1 MNLKFIKKGDIALI
15 AVILLAAA
23 VFMVWNNSK
32 TEAVQAVIT
41 VDGEVVKT
49 VDLGNTK
56 EKITF
61 IPAASPRVV
70 ITAEN
75 GKIRFE
81 SADCEDKLCVNCGDL
96 SRHGDTAVCLP
107 SKTVITV
114 TGSDVDA
121 VVY

>member
-1 MNLKFIKKGDIALI
+1 MNLKFIKKGDIIMI
-15 AVILLAAA
+15 AVIIIAAA
-23 VFMVWNNSK
+23 VFMLWSNSK
-32 TEAVQAVIT
+32 TESAQAVIT
-41 VDGEVVKT
+41 VNGEVVKT
-49 VDLGNTK
+49 VDLGNIK

-61 IPAASPRVV
+61 IPATTPRVV

-81 SADCEDKLCVNCGDL
+81 SAECEDRLCVACGNL
-96 SRHGDTAVCLP
+96 SKHGDTAVCLP

-114 TGSDVDA
+114 KGSDVDA

>member
-1 MNLKFIKKGDIALI
+1 MKIKFIKKGDIAVIALI
-15 AVILLAAA
+15 IIVAAA
-23 VFMVWNNSK
+23 FMLWNNSK
-32 TEAVQAVIT
+32 TDAVQAVIT
-41 VDGEVVKT
+41 VDGKIIKT
-49 VDLGNTK
+49 VDLSSVT
-56 EKITF
+56 EKIT
-61 IPAASPRVV
+61 ILPATTPKVV

-81 SADCEDKLCVNCGDL
+81 SADCEDKLCVSCGEL
-96 SRHGDTAVCLP
+96 SKHGDTAVCLP

>member
-1 MNLKFIKKGDIALI
+1 MKLKFIKKGDIALI

-23 VFMVWNNSK
+23 VFMFWSNSR
-32 TEAVQAVIT
+32 TESVQAVIT

-49 VDLGNTK
+49 VDLGNIK

-61 IPAASPRVV
+61 IPATSPRVV

-75 GKIRFE
+75 GKISFE
-81 SADCEDKLCVNCGDL
+81 SAECEDKLCVACGEL
-96 SRHGDTAVCLP
+96 SKHGDTAVCLP

>member
-1 MNLKFIKKGDIALI
+1 MNLKFIKKGDIIMI
-15 AVILLAAA
+15 AVIIIAAA
-23 VFMVWNNSK
+23 VFMLWSNLK

-49 VDLGNTK
+49 VDLSNLK

-61 IPAASPRVV
+61 IPATDPRVV

-81 SADCEDKLCVNCGDL
+81 TAECEDKLCVACGNL
-96 SRHGDTAVCLP
+96 SKHGDTAVCLP

-114 TGSDVDA
+114 KGSDVDA

>member
-1 MNLKFIKKGDIALI
+1 MNLKFIKKGDIAVI
-15 AVILLAAA
+15 TVILIAAA
-23 VFMVWNNSK
+23 VFMFWSNSK

-41 VDGEVVKT
+41 VDGETVKT
-49 VDLGNTK
+49 VDLGNIK
-56 EKITF
+56 EKMTF
-61 IPAASPRVV
+61 IPATSPRVV

-81 SADCEDKLCVNCGDL
+81 SAECEDKLCVACGEL
-96 SRHGDTAVCLP
+96 EKHGDTAVCLP

>member
-1 MNLKFIKKGDIALI
+1 MNLKFIKKGDIIMI
-15 AVILLAAA
+15 AVIIIAAA
-23 VFMVWNNSK
+23 VFMLWNNSK

-49 VDLGNTK
+49 VDLGNIK

-61 IPAASPRVV
+61 IPATEPRVL

-81 SADCEDKLCVNCGDL
+81 SAECEDKLCVACGNL
-96 SRHGDTAVCLP
+96 SKHGDTAVCLP

>member
-1 MNLKFIKKGDIALI
+1 MKFIKKGDIIMI
-15 AVILLAAA
+15 AVIIIAAA
-23 VFMVWNNSK
+23 VFMLWNSSK

-49 VDLGNTK
+49 VDLGNIK
-56 EKITF
+56 EKTTF
-61 IPAASPRVV
+61 IPATEPRVL

-81 SADCEDKLCVNCGDL
+81 SAECEDKLCVACGDL
-96 SRHGDTAVCLP
+96 SKHGDTAVCLP

>member
-1 MNLKFIKKGDIALI
+1 MNLRFIKKGDIIMI
-15 AVILLAAA
+15 AVIIIAAA
-23 VFMVWNNSK
+23 VFMLWSNLK

-41 VDGEVVKT
+41 VDGEVVKI
-49 VDLGNTK
+49 VDLSNLK

-61 IPAASPRVV
+61 IPATDPRVV

-81 SADCEDKLCVNCGDL
+81 SAECEDKLCVACGNL
-96 SRHGDTAVCLP
+96 SKHGDTAVCLP

-114 TGSDVDA
+114 KGSDVDA

>member
-1 MNLKFIKKGDIALI
+1 MNIKFLRKGDIAVI
-15 AVILLAAA
+15 AVIILAA
-23 VFMVWNNSK
+23 VFFMLWSSSK
-32 TEAVQAVIT
+32 SEAVQAVIT
-41 VDGEVVKT
+41 VDGEVIEN
-49 VDLGNTK
+49 VDLSNIK
-56 EKITF
+56 EKVTI
-61 IPAASPRVV
+61 IPATTPRVV

-81 SADCEDKLCVNCGDL
+81 SAECEDRLCVACGEL
-96 SRHGDTAVCLP
+96 SKHGDTAVCLP

>member
-1 MNLKFIKKGDIALI
+1 MNIKFIKKGDIAVIALI
-15 AVILLAAA
+15 IIAAA
-23 VFMVWNNSK
+23 VFMLWSNSK
-32 TEAVQAVIT
+32 SEAVQAVIT
-41 VDGEVVKT
+41 VDGEVIET
-49 VDLGNTK
+49 VNLSDIK
-56 EKITF
+56 EKITI
-61 IPAASPRVV
+61 IPPTAPKVV

-81 SADCEDKLCVNCGDL
+81 SAECEDKLCIACGDL
-96 SRHGDTAVCLP
+96 SKHGDTAVCLP

>member
-1 MNLKFIKKGDIALI
+1 MNFKFIKKGDIAVI
-15 AVILLAAA
+15 AAVLLAAA
-23 VFMVWNNSK
+23 VFMFWSSSK
-32 TEAVQAVIT
+32 TQAVQAVIT

-49 VDLGNTK
+49 VDLGNIR

-61 IPAASPRVV
+61 IPATDLRVV
-70 ITAEN
+70 IAAEN
-75 GKIRFE
+75 GEIRFE
-81 SADCEDKLCVNCGDL
+81 SAECEDKLCVGCGNL
-96 SRHGDTAVCLP
+96 SKHGDTAVCLP

>member
-1 MNLKFIKKGDIALI
+1 MNLKFIKKGDIVLI

-49 VDLGNTK
+49 VDLGSTK